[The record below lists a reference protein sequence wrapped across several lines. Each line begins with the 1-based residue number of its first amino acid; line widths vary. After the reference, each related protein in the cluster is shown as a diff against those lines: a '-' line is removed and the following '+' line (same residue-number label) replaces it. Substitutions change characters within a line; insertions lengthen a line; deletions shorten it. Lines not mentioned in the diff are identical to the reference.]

1 MQISRALIVDDSR
14 TAQHRLKKLL
24 TRYHLEVDLAASAEE
39 ALGYLS
45 YRQPSVIFMDHHMEG
60 MDGFE
65 ALKIIKA
72 NPSTATIP
80 VIMYTSKSDD
90 VYAGQA
96 HALGALDTLSKN
108 LMKAVHIE
116 EVLAKLD
123 IHPVDS
129 DRTLAPEVQPSAAAK
144 SAKAAEMAADLA
156 PSPEKPA
163 QTNTNKPRDTIG
175 LAELKAQIARLFELH
190 IADVRTQST
199 ENTKFIVRRLSNEI
213 KNAANQEKRID
224 DVPLSVINEE
234 AQAENTKLGVV
245 SNSLLLL
252 ILVGLAAIS
261 FQIYQSNQHA
271 SALVDQYS
279 QLSDLSFQS
288 HLLLDDVVKASETPQ
303 PSSDSDQN
311 YNGLLETLSWA
322 MNVDTHFGYKE
333 QALSEKQIVNLQTLT
348 FRLSEAGFRGFVE
361 LDIRLGNFCVLQNTG
376 GEWELAPPST
386 PIEKCKFTKDQD
398 LELSADDYASVPY
411 LQFEQTAAPIKNGQI
426 EFILN
431 VSAYDNP
438 IAPYPTLS
446 SGVTAA
452 DWNASALKNQQVV
465 IGFERTGIN

>member
-24 TRYHLEVDLAASAEE
+24 MRYHLEVDLAASAEE

-123 IHPVDS
+123 IHPQDANEEEPPVL
-129 DRTLAPEVQPSAAAK
+129 TKTAPNFDTQNTA
-144 SAKAAEMAADLA
+144 SAKTSENGAASAT
-156 PSPEKPA
+156 
-163 QTNTNKPRDTIG
+163 QKPRESVG
-175 LAELKAQIARLFELH
+175 VSELKAQIARLFELH

-199 ENTKFIVRRLSNEI
+199 ENTKFIVRRLTNEI
-213 KNAANQEKRID
+213 KNTANQEKRID
-224 DVPLSVINEE
+224 DVPISVLNEE
-234 AQAENTKLGVV
+234 AQAETSKYGFV

-252 ILVGLAAIS
+252 ILIGLAAIS
-261 FQIYQSNQHA
+261 FQIHQSNQHA

-288 HLLLDDVVKASETPQ
+288 HMLLDDVVKANETPA
-303 PSSDSDQN
+303 PINNSTEN

-348 FRLSEAGFRGFVE
+348 FRLSEAGFKGFVE
-361 LDIRLGNFCVLQNTG
+361 LDVRLGNFCVNQNEG
-376 GEWELAPPST
+376 GDWELAPPST
-386 PIEKCKFTKDQD
+386 PIEKCSFTKDQKI
-398 LELSADDYASVPY
+398 EISADDYASVPY
-411 LQFEQTAAPIKNGQI
+411 VQFEQTAAAVRSGQI

-438 IAPYPTLS
+438 TATYPPVS
-446 SGVTAA
+446 PGITAG
-452 DWNASALKNQQVV
+452 DWNASAQKNQQVV
-465 IGFERTGIN
+465 ISFERAGTN